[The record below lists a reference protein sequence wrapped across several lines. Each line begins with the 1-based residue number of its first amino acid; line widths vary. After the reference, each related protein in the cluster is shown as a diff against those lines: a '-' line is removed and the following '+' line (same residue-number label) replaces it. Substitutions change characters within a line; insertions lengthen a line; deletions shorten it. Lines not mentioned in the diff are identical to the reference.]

1 MSSGT
6 GRMKENFD
14 HHGHHQDKLRV
25 KERDDTLTNIHQNN
39 INDCWGDRL
48 NEKDPTN
55 FRVYCQNVNG
65 STLDRRGGQFGELCK
80 VLKEIQADVYC
91 GQEHNLDV
99 HEPHVRSI
107 MYDSTRQHWQQ
118 S

>member
-1 MSSGT
+1 
-6 GRMKENFD
+6 MKENFE